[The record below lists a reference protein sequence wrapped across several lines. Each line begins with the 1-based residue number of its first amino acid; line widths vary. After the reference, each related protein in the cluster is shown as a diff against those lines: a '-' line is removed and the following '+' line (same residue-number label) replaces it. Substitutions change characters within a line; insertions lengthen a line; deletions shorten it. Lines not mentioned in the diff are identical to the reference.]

1 MNEAASNTLEDT
13 AAIAG
18 SASAR
23 PPVPGNPVPAAK
35 LTRFPRMPRQLRDWL
50 RVLHHDPTAE
60 ERAASERRARLLD
73 ELNRA
78 VSDAPDDM
86 PLRDVISRVNNPY
99 SD

>member
-1 MNEAASNTLEDT
+1 MNEAASNLSENSPVL
-13 AAIAG
+13 G
-18 SASAR
+18 SVSAR
-23 PPVPGNPVPAAK
+23 PASPESSPSSAK
-35 LTRFPRMPRQLRDWL
+35 SAIFPRMSRQLRDWL

-60 ERAASERRARLLD
+60 ERASDERRARLLD

-86 PLRDVISRVNNPY
+86 PLRDVIARVNNPY

>member
-1 MNEAASNTLEDT
+1 M
-13 AAIAG
+13 
-18 SASAR
+18 
-23 PPVPGNPVPAAK
+23 
-35 LTRFPRMPRQLRDWL
+35 FPRMSRQLRDWL

-60 ERAASERRARLLD
+60 ERAANERRARLLD
-73 ELNRA
+73 ELNHA

>member
-1 MNEAASNTLEDT
+1 MNEVAANSLEDPPVP
-13 AAIAG
+13 G

-23 PPVPGNPVPAAK
+23 PPGTPDSVPAAK
-35 LTRFPRMPRQLRDWL
+35 PSRFPRMPRQLRDWL

-60 ERAASERRARLLD
+60 ERATDERRARLLD

-86 PLRDVISRVNNPY
+86 PLRDVIARVNNPY